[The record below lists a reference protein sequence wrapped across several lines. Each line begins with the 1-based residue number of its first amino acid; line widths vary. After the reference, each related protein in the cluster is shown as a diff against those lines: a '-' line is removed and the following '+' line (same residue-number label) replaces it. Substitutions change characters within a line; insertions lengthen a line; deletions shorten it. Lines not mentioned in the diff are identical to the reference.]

1 MKRAIVLYNLGG
13 PDNLDAVEPFLFNL
27 FNDRAI
33 IGLPQPFRAL
43 LARVISKRRGPIA
56 RDIYAK
62 LGGASPILP
71 GTEAQRAAL
80 EAALGVG
87 GETKLFIAMRYW
99 HPTVKDAA
107 RAVKAFDPDEVLLL
121 PLYPQFSTTTTG
133 SFTTAWAAA
142 SKAAGLAAP
151 VKSLCCYPLAVDFIR
166 AHVTLLREA
175 LAQAGGVQGQRVLFS
190 AHGLPKRIVERG
202 DPYQWQVERTA
213 EAIVSALEEPELD
226 WRITYQ
232 SRVGPLEWIG
242 PATDREIIEAA
253 AAGLGLIIVPIAFV
267 SEHSETLVELDI
279 EYRHLAEKAGAKSY
293 IRVPTL
299 GTHESYISALAQLV
313 RDLSERAGPIHS
325 QDSVRLCPTGFRS
338 CPNTLLERAR

>member
-13 PDNLDAVEPFLFNL
+13 PDSLDAVEPFLFNL

-33 IGLPQPFRAL
+33 IGLPQPFRAG
-43 LARVISKRRGPIA
+43 LARLIARRRGPIA

-62 LGGASPILP
+62 MGGASPILP
-71 GTEAQRAAL
+71 RTEAQRAAL
-80 EAALGVG
+80 EAVLDAG
-87 GETKLFIAMRYW
+87 GDTKLFVAMRYW
-99 HPTVKDAA
+99 RPTVGEIA
-107 RAVKAFDPDEVLLL
+107 RAVKAFAPDEIILL

-133 SFTTAWAAA
+133 SFATAWAAA
-142 SKAAGLAAP
+142 SRAAGLDAP
-151 VKSLCCYPLAVDFIR
+151 VKSLCCYPLAADFIH
-166 AHVTLLREA
+166 AHVALLRAA
-175 LAQAGGVQGQRVLFS
+175 LAEAGGPDGQRVLFS

-213 EAIVSALEEPELD
+213 DAIVSALEEPGLD

-242 PATDREIIEAA
+242 PATDREIIEAS

-279 EYRHLAEKAGAKSY
+279 EYRHLAERAGAKSY
-293 IRVPTL
+293 RRVPTL
-299 GTHESYISALAQLV
+299 GAHDIYMSALAQLV
-313 RDLSERAGPIHS
+313 RDLGARADGIQS
-325 QDSVRLCPTGFRS
+325 QDGVRLCPTRFKS
-338 CPNTLLERAR
+338 CPNKTLERAR